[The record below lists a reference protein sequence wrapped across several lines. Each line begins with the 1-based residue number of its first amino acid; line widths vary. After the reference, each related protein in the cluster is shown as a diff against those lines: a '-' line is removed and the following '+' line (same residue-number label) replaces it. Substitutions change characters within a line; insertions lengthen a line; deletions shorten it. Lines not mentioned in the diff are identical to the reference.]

1 MLLWA
6 LAMQTVLAKGIGKLY
21 THHSITGLVSLS
33 TNAFRESHIPEE
45 LLKISKFS
53 NIESPNLYDWGT
65 QGGRLS
71 REAHDTDMCSRE
83 GQPSLGVLHMTP
95 ASPRL

>member
-6 LAMQTVLAKGIGKLY
+6 LVMQTVLPKRIGKLY
-21 THHSITGLVSLS
+21 THDSITGLVSLS

-53 NIESPNLYDWGT
+53 NIKSSNLRDWGT
-65 QGGRLS
+65 QGGHLS
-71 REAHDTDMCSRE
+71 GEEHDTDMCSRE
-83 GQPSLGVLHMTP
+83 GQPSLGALHMTP